1 MLMSSCFNDSVRN
14 LKPQKLLDFEIK
26 ELQDKIASFAMDD
39 VLSKRVS
46 FSIDQAK
53 DKSSTETEMTKFLS

>member
-1 MLMSSCFNDSVRN
+1 MLMSSCFNNSVTN
-14 LKPQKLLDFEIK
+14 LKPQKLLDFKIK
-26 ELQDKIASFAMDD
+26 ELQDKLASFTMDE

-53 DKSSTETEMTKFLS
+53 DKSSIDPEMTKLLS

>member
-1 MLMSSCFNDSVRN
+1 MSMTSYLNDSVRN
-14 LKPQKLLDFEIK
+14 LKPQKPLDFKIK
-26 ELQDKIASFAMDD
+26 ELQDKLASFAMDD

-53 DKSSTETEMTKFLS
+53 VKSSIDPEMTKLLS

>member
-1 MLMSSCFNDSVRN
+1 MLMSSCFSDSVRN

-26 ELQDKIASFAMDD
+26 GLQDELASFTMDE
-39 VLSKRVS
+39 VLSKRGS

-53 DKSSTETEMTKFLS
+53 DKSSIDPEMTKLLS

>member
-1 MLMSSCFNDSVRN
+1 MSMPSYLNDSVRN
-14 LKPQKLLDFEIK
+14 LKPQRPLDFKIK
-26 ELQDKIASFAMDD
+26 ELQDKLASFAMDD

-53 DKSSTETEMTKFLS
+53 DKSSIDLEMMKLLS

>member
-1 MLMSSCFNDSVRN
+1 MRN

-26 ELQDKIASFAMDD
+26 EHQDKLASFAMDD

-53 DKSSTETEMTKFLS
+53 DKSSIDPNMTKLLS

>member
-26 ELQDKIASFAMDD
+26 ELQDKLASFVMDD

-46 FSIDQAK
+46 FSINQAK
-53 DKSSTETEMTKFLS
+53 DKSSIDSEMTKLLS

>member
-1 MLMSSCFNDSVRN
+1 MSMPSYLNDSVRN
-14 LKPQKLLDFEIK
+14 LKPQRPLDFKIK
-26 ELQDKIASFAMDD
+26 ELQDKLASFAMDD

-53 DKSSTETEMTKFLS
+53 DKSSIDSEMTKLLS

>member
-14 LKPQKLLDFEIK
+14 LKPPKLLDFEIK
-26 ELQDKIASFAMDD
+26 ELQDKLASFAMDE

-53 DKSSTETEMTKFLS
+53 DNSSIDPEMMKLLS

>member
-26 ELQDKIASFAMDD
+26 ELQDKLASFAMDD

-46 FSIDQAK
+46 FSFDQAK
-53 DKSSTETEMTKFLS
+53 DKSSIDPEMTKLLS

>member
-1 MLMSSCFNDSVRN
+1 MLMSSCFNNSIRN

-26 ELQDKIASFAMDD
+26 ELQDKLASFAMDD

-53 DKSSTETEMTKFLS
+53 DKSSIDPEMTKLLS

>member
-1 MLMSSCFNDSVRN
+1 MRN
-14 LKPQKLLDFEIK
+14 LKPQKLLDFEIN
-26 ELQDKIASFAMDD
+26 ELHDKLASFAMDD

-53 DKSSTETEMTKFLS
+53 DKSSIDPEMTKLLS